1 MLRNLC
7 YRTSRPSS
15 SDVFIYNDPQT
26 SRTLNLWPSFCQGSG
41 NLYCVNTCGTEIC
54 FDISLQDITTR
65 HLPAAGPCISI
76 QIFLRLSLSLSI
88 WVVSV
93 GVIIIFIH
101 HSCDF
106 AFIFARLYA
115 FVSIDISMLCKP
127 NQSLMRHSYA
137 YHCDLSIE
145 GSRTFIIFTVR
156 DLQPFLA

>member
-1 MLRNLC
+1 MH
-7 YRTSRPSS
+7 
-15 SDVFIYNDPQT
+15 
-26 SRTLNLWPSFCQGSG
+26 
-41 NLYCVNTCGTEIC
+41 LYT
-54 FDISLQDITTR
+54 
-65 HLPAAGPCISI
+65 
-76 QIFLRLSLSLSI
+76 IFLRLSLSLSI

-137 YHCDLSIE
+137 YHYDLSIE
-145 GSRTFIIFTVR
+145 GSRTFIIFTIR
-156 DLQPFLA
+156 DLQPFLAYLTFENLDHSNATSSLFDGSKA